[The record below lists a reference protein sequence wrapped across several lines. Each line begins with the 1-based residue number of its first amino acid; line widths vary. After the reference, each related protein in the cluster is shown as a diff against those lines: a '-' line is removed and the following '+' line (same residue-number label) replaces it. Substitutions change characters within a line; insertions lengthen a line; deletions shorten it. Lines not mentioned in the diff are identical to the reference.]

1 MTRST
6 FHSAMVDLLRALLFY
21 LWRAGTGRHA
31 FAHISDTRAN
41 RAVFAVACF
50 GLIAAAVVTRS
61 LPPWA
66 GVAMSLLAGLSTGM
80 LRGPL
85 VIGVLATV
93 TAGAMVSLAT
103 SAPVGLVM
111 PYFIGLVGKLCL
123 DYGRLPF
130 EMRRSGYLAE

>member
-1 MTRST
+1 
-6 FHSAMVDLLRALLFY
+6 
-21 LWRAGTGRHA
+21 
-31 FAHISDTRAN
+31 
-41 RAVFAVACF
+41 
-50 GLIAAAVVTRS
+50 
-61 LPPWA
+61 
-66 GVAMSLLAGLSTGM
+66 MSLLAGLSTGM